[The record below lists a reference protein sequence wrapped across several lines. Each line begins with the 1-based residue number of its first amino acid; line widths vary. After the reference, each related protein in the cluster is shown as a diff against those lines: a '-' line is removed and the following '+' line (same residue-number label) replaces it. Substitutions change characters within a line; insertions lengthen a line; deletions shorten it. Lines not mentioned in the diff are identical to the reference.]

1 MTTQQMR
8 EWHQARPFQP
18 FVIRMADGRSVVV
31 KHPETMAI
39 SPVGRTITVYTR
51 SGAAQ
56 VIDLLLV
63 TALKARR
70 NGRTQTRRRG

>member
-18 FVIRMADGRSVVV
+18 FIIRMADGRSVAVN
-31 KHPETMAI
+31 HPETMAI
-39 SPVGRTITVYTR
+39 APVGRTVTVYNR

-70 NGRTQTRRRG
+70 IGRTETRRRG